1 MLTPTISQK
10 ESEEGSKEEAE
21 IGEATKNLVIGMSSI
36 LLHDTLNL
44 SLALSYLLPRW
55 TNH

>member
-21 IGEATKNLVIGMSSI
+21 IGEARKNLVIGMSSI